1 MKSFFRALNAVL
13 SAFFGVRGKKSA
25 DKDSATFRPQH
36 VIMAVCAG
44 GFRFYR
50 SLNYRR
56 KLRYRLIF

>member
-36 VIMAVCAG
+36 VIMAGVLVVL
-44 GFRFYR
+44 GFIAV
-50 SLNYRR
+50 
-56 KLRYRLIF
+56 LITVVNFVTA